1 MTTISSDNTV
11 SSALSATMNAKSA
24 ATASSASDVQD
35 RFMKL
40 LVTQMQNQD
49 PLNPMDNAQVTSQMA
64 QLSTVSGI
72 DKLNTTMSSLQSSY
86 QSSQTLQATSLIG
99 RGVLAPGSDVTLSGG
114 RAVLGVELP
123 AAADNVTVTIRDAA
137 GRAVHKISLGPQQA
151 GALPLTWDGATD
163 AGAAAAD
170 GQYRFDVAASSGG
183 KAITPT
189 GLSFAQVGSVST
201 GSGGVRLNLAGGGS
215 ATLSDVRQIL

>member
-1 MTTISSDNTV
+1 MSNIGSDNTV
-11 SSALSATMNAKSA
+11 SSALSAAMNPKT
-24 ATASSASDVQD
+24 ATNTTSTSDVQD

-72 DKLNTTMSSLQSSY
+72 DKLNATVSSLQSNY
-86 QSSQTLQATSLIG
+86 QSGQTLQATSLIG
-99 RGVLAPGSDVTLSGG
+99 RGVLALGSDVTLSGG
-114 RAVLGVELP
+114 KAVLGVELP
-123 AAADNVTVTIRDAA
+123 SAADNVTVTIRDAA
-137 GRAVHKISLGPQQA
+137 GKAVHKISLGPQQA

-170 GQYRFDVAASSGG
+170 GQYRFDVTATSGG
-183 KAITPT
+183 AAIKPT
-189 GLSFAQVGSVST
+189 ALSFAQVGSVSAN
-201 GSGGVRLNLAGGGS
+201 GSGVRLNLAGGGS